1 MRIASL
7 LSVLLLAG
15 TCWAQQ
21 GVEVQAPGVRVQT
34 NTNGDHAVTD
44 RSAPNHYATTQDLG
58 QKRIVRASELI
69 GLNVKNNA
77 DETVGEINDIVIDPN
92 DGRVRYVALSVG
104 GFLGIADQLF
114 AIPWASF
121 ECRREGDQHVVVLN
135 VDKETLKKAKGFNE
149 EHWPD
154 MANPQWQTENDRF
167 YGTPRSTDVR
177 ANRPTDLR

>member
-7 LSVLLLAG
+7 LSVLVLAG

-21 GVEVQAPGVRVQT
+21 GVDVQAPGVRVQT
-34 NTNGDHAVTD
+34 DADRTD
-44 RSAPNHYATTQDLG
+44 APVANHDTRQMG
-58 QKRIVRASELI
+58 EKRTIRASQLI
-69 GLNVKNNA
+69 GLNVHNNA

-114 AIPWASF
+114 AIPWTAF
-121 ECRREGDQHVVVLN
+121 ECRRDGDTHVVVLN
-135 VDKETLKKAKGFNE
+135 VNKESLQKAKGFNQE
-149 EHWPD
+149 NWPD

-167 YGTPRSTDVR
+167 YTTPRSTDIR
-177 ANRPTDLR
+177 ANQPREVR

>member
-1 MRIASL
+1 MRFSSL
-7 LSVLLLAG
+7 LSVLVLAG

-21 GVEVQAPGVRVQT
+21 GVDVQAPGVRVQT
-34 NTNGDHAVTD
+34 NNDRGQAVTTRPATD
-44 RSAPNHYATTQDLG
+44 HYTNTHDLG

-77 DETVGEINDIVIDPN
+77 DESVGEINDIVIDPN

-114 AIPWASF
+114 AIPWTAF
-121 ECRREGDQHVVVLN
+121 ECRRDGDQHVVVLN
-135 VDKETLKKAKGFNE
+135 VDKETLKKAKGFNQDS
-149 EHWPD
+149 WPD

-167 YGTPRSTDVR
+167 YGAPRSTDIR
-177 ANRPTDLR
+177 ANRPSDLR